1 MSDGTRNV
9 ETEGNPFSND
19 NNPTEEKVEFASV
32 IDGEPEVNKKD
43 NGVVWSD
50 WIVATPCSDTCG
62 ACGMTHLIRECL
74 CVGEEGCPC
83 SEREFR
89 VEVCAKKLCTF
100 PRRSCC
106 EGFKKT
112 ATAKALQCEPIDE
125 SIEQKIIEKES
136 LVASKKFIEAK
147 TEEDN
152 EVSEDEVTVWGE
164 WTVDTPCTD
173 TCGSCGNTNLVREC
187 LCQGREGC
195 PCSERETRVEV
206 CGTGLCEFP
215 RKTCCEGYKKISTP
229 KGFKCAPKEIENKKR
244 IEEATEKKESLI
256 HSRPNPRSV
265 HLKKKEVTN
274 SDAPKQ
280 RAAKTH
286 RIDPISFNI
295 VEGSPWSE
303 WIVSINCTD
312 TCGACGTITYTRS
325 CLCAGEEDCP
335 CSHRQTRTDS
345 CGIGLCSFPRHTC
358 CAPAKKTLTPN
369 GFQCLTEETIQ
380 PSDNVIVSNPSLPLS
395 PDYISA
401 SSRNLFEKNDS
412 DSINNIPELTATPSQ
427 KEHLAVWGQWI
438 VNTPCTDTCGSCGRI
453 HLTRECLCAGEEGCP
468 CSQRESRVEV
478 CGTELCGFPRHTCC
492 KGFIKIPTPDGFRCA
507 AEKESDERI
516 CTGQFTPWVEVESV
530 NECPVK
536 CGMCGKRKV
545 ATRKCEPD
553 HCECSG
559 ETELFES
566 CGHHPCREGKEC
578 CDGYVK
584 GRVDG
589 REECVPNASIP
600 PSLSVAS
607 RKFLDRKKADEK
619 KEMEG
624 RKVQL
629 MQILPVLDSPSNCTW
644 GEWTE
649 IESECSGSCGMC
661 GVRISARRNC
671 FPVGCNCVGPST
683 RYEDCGEGIC
693 EDREKPCCGYY
704 TPSTIN
710 GISTCVDPVGVV
722 QGKTSTKRTEV
733 KKTQRQRDTL
743 STSTCRGI
751 WSPFIASPS
760 SHCDSP
766 CGLCGHRSVA
776 ERECIPHGCTCE
788 GSNKLYERC
797 GEKPCWNKKE
807 GCCEGASIVLVDGKR
822 ICKEIN

>member
-1 MSDGTRNV
+1 MPMQVSSFLFSLFHRL
-9 ETEGNPFSND
+9 PF
-19 NNPTEEKVEFASV
+19 
-32 IDGEPEVNKKD
+32 
-43 NGVVWSD
+43 
-50 WIVATPCSDTCG
+50 
-62 ACGMTHLIRECL
+62 
-74 CVGEEGCPC
+74 

-112 ATAKALQCEPIDE
+112 ATATSLQCEPIDE
-125 SIEQKIIEKES
+125 SIERKIIEKES

-147 TEEDN
+147 TEEAN
-152 EVSEDEVTVWGE
+152 EVT
-164 WTVDTPCTD
+164 
-173 TCGSCGNTNLVREC
+173 
-187 LCQGREGC
+187 
-195 PCSERETRVEV
+195 
-206 CGTGLCEFP
+206 FP

-229 KGFKCAPKEIENKKR
+229 KGFKCAPK
-244 IEEATEKKESLI
+244 
-256 HSRPNPRSV
+256 
-265 HLKKKEVTN
+265 
-274 SDAPKQ
+274 
-280 RAAKTH
+280 
-286 RIDPISFNI
+286 
-295 VEGSPWSE
+295 
-303 WIVSINCTD
+303 
-312 TCGACGTITYTRS
+312 
-325 CLCAGEEDCP
+325 
-335 CSHRQTRTDS
+335 
-345 CGIGLCSFPRHTC
+345 
-358 CAPAKKTLTPN
+358 
-369 GFQCLTEETIQ
+369 
-380 PSDNVIVSNPSLPLS
+380 SLPLS

-412 DSINNIPELTATPSQ
+412 ESINDIPEVTATPS
-427 KEHLAVWGQWI
+427 KREHLAVWGQWI

-453 HLTRECLCAGEEGCP
+453 HLTRECLCAGEDGCP

-492 KGFIKIPTPDGFRCA
+492 QGFIKIPTPDGFRCA

-516 CTGQFTPWVEVESV
+516 CAGQFTPWVE
-530 NECPVK
+530 
-536 CGMCGKRKV
+536 
-545 ATRKCEPD
+545 
-553 HCECSG
+553 
-559 ETELFES
+559 
-566 CGHHPCREGKEC
+566 
-578 CDGYVK
+578 
-584 GRVDG
+584 
-589 REECVPNASIP
+589 NASIP

-607 RKFLDRKKADEK
+607 RKFLDRKKAEER

-629 MQILPVLDSPSNCTW
+629 KQILPVLDSPSNCTW
-644 GEWTE
+644 GEWNE

-710 GISTCVDPVGVV
+710 GVSTCVDPVGGV
-722 QGKTSTKRTEV
+722 QGKTHHRKTEV

-751 WSPFIASPS
+751 WSPFTASPS

-807 GCCEGASIVLVDGKR
+807 GIDCSR
-822 ICKEIN
+822 

>member
-1 MSDGTRNV
+1 
-9 ETEGNPFSND
+9 
-19 NNPTEEKVEFASV
+19 
-32 IDGEPEVNKKD
+32 
-43 NGVVWSD
+43 
-50 WIVATPCSDTCG
+50 
-62 ACGMTHLIRECL
+62 MTHLIRECL

-152 EVSEDEVTVWGE
+152 EVSEDEVT
-164 WTVDTPCTD
+164 
-173 TCGSCGNTNLVREC
+173 
-187 LCQGREGC
+187 
-195 PCSERETRVEV
+195 
-206 CGTGLCEFP
+206 FP

-295 VEGSPWSE
+295 VEGSPWILTALIHVVRVVQSLTLVRVFVLE
-303 WIVSINCTD
+303 KKIARAD
-312 TCGACGTITYTRS
+312 Y
-325 CLCAGEEDCP
+325 
-335 CSHRQTRTDS
+335 SHRQTRTDS

-438 VNTPCTDTCGSCGRI
+438 VN
-453 HLTRECLCAGEEGCP
+453 
-468 CSQRESRVEV
+468 QRESRVE
-478 CGTELCGFPRHTCC
+478 FPRHTCC

-507 AEKESDERI
+507 AEKYYYNRNQ
-516 CTGQFTPWVEVESV
+516 TNESV
-530 NECPVK
+530 QAN
-536 CGMCGKRKV
+536 
-545 ATRKCEPD
+545 
-553 HCECSG
+553 
-559 ETELFES
+559 
-566 CGHHPCREGKEC
+566 
-578 CDGYVK
+578 
-584 GRVDG
+584 
-589 REECVPNASIP
+589 
-600 PSLSVAS
+600 SL
-607 RKFLDRKKADEK
+607 
-619 KEMEG
+619 
-624 RKVQL
+624 
-629 MQILPVLDSPSNCTW
+629 
-644 GEWTE
+644 
-649 IESECSGSCGMC
+649 
-661 GVRISARRNC
+661 
-671 FPVGCNCVGPST
+671 
-683 RYEDCGEGIC
+683 
-693 EDREKPCCGYY
+693 
-704 TPSTIN
+704 
-710 GISTCVDPVGVV
+710 
-722 QGKTSTKRTEV
+722 
-733 KKTQRQRDTL
+733 
-743 STSTCRGI
+743 
-751 WSPFIASPS
+751 
-760 SHCDSP
+760 H
-766 CGLCGHRSVA
+766 GL
-776 ERECIPHGCTCE
+776 
-788 GSNKLYERC
+788 KL
-797 GEKPCWNKKE
+797 NQ
-807 GCCEGASIVLVDGKR
+807 
-822 ICKEIN
+822 